1 MLISKNKPIIFKVLR
16 IIFPIWLIFIVFV
29 VSIFFV
35 FVPSL
40 KQNMMVQKKET
51 IKQLVDSG
59 CSLFKDYQSQVAKGE
74 LTLADAQ
81 QHAIEQIKHLRYG
94 PEGKD
99 YFWINDMH
107 PKMIM
112 HPYRPDL
119 DGKDLSHFKDP
130 EGNALFI
137 AMVNAVKQNG
147 SGYVDYYWQWKD
159 APEKVVPKTSYVKEF
174 APWGWILGTG
184 LYTMDV
190 EHEIQII
197 LEELYIIFITI
208 LFVILGISVYLSF
221 QTTDIEKDRTQTVE
235 KLLKSEQ
242 LHRKFIDHAPIGMFT
257 MNLKGE
263 FTYVNKK
270 LESISGYNKEE
281 FLSLT
286 TRQLFHPDDTPT
298 IEEKKFNRMKGQ
310 ASAEPYEIRMFNKN
324 KAIIWVKI
332 TSESIFE
339 ENNNNRKLI
348 GIQSFIEDITQ
359 QKQAR
364 LSLQLS
370 ETRLKTI
377 LEANPDPMIVY
388 DLKGHPQYLN
398 PAFTKIFGWTL
409 EEVKGEMVPFVPD
422 NQKNLSSKK
431 IKELYDH
438 GKPISFETKRFTKD
452 NQCLDIIISAAI
464 NKSESGKLTGMVV
477 NLTDITTKKIL
488 EAQYRQAQKMESIGT
503 LASGIAHDFNN
514 ILSIIIGNSEFAMS
528 ELDESNPV
536 FDCLEQIQQ
545 AGLRAEGITGQL
557 LGFSRYSEQKFVPVI
572 LSDVIKNSLK
582 MLRAL
587 IPSNIEIKEQ
597 YHAGR
602 DIVLADAVQ
611 IDQILMNL
619 CINSSHA
626 MEKDGGRISISL
638 NNIHINA
645 MMDKKYA
652 GLEQGNYIQMLFQD
666 TGPGIS
672 PEILERI
679 FDPYFTTKDIGK
691 GSGMGLSVVHG
702 IVKRHQGKIFVTSQ
716 KDNNTTFEI
725 IFPTIDILSESQ
737 LEHIK
742 PVPHGNASILI
753 VDDEP
758 AVTGI
763 IDKTLAKIG
772 YTIAGFNDPEE
783 ALNEFKLDPEKYDLI
798 ITDMTMPK
806 ISGEKLTRE
815 MIQIRPEIPIIITT
829 GQSPFM
835 DHDKAEQIG
844 AAGFI
849 MKPFSTSDL
858 AHLIHKILSDLVTE

>member
-1 MLISKNKPIIFKVLR
+1 MLQNRPIIFKVLR
-16 IIFPIWLIFIVFV
+16 IVFPIWLIFIVFV

-59 CSLFKDYQSQVAKGE
+59 ISLFKDYQSKVETGE
-74 LTLADAQ
+74 LPLSEAQ
-81 QHAIEQIKHLRYG
+81 KHAIEQIKHLRYG

-119 DGKDLSHFKDP
+119 DGKDLSHFKDS
-130 EGNALFI
+130 EGKPLFI
-137 AMVNAVKQNG
+137 SMVSAVKQNG
-147 SGYVDYYWQWKD
+147 SGYVNYYWQWKD

-190 EHEIQII
+190 EHDIELVI
-197 LEELYIIFITI
+197 EDLYIIFITI
-208 LFVILGISVYLSF
+208 LFVILGISIYLSF
-221 QTTDIEKDRTQTVE
+221 QTTDIEKDRAQTVD
-235 KLLKSEQ
+235 KLLKREQ
-242 LHRKFIDHAPIGMFT
+242 LHRKFIDNAPIGMFT
-257 MNLKGE
+257 INLKGE

-270 LESISGYNKEE
+270 LESISGYSKEE
-281 FLSLT
+281 FLALT
-286 TRQLFHPDDTPT
+286 TRQIFHPDDFPT
-298 IEEKKFNRMKGQ
+298 MEERRLNRMKGQ
-310 ASAEPYEIRMFNKN
+310 ARVEPYEIRMFNKN
-324 KAIIWVKI
+324 KEILWVKI
-332 TSESIFE
+332 TSESIFQE
-339 ENNNNRKLI
+339 SGDNSRQLI
-348 GIQSFIEDITQ
+348 GIQSFIEDITH

-370 ETRLKTI
+370 EARLKTI

-388 DLKGHPQYLN
+388 NLKGHPQYIN

-409 EEVKGEMVPFVPD
+409 EEVKGDRVPFVPE
-422 NQKNLSSKK
+422 NQKNLSNKK
-431 IKELYDH
+431 IEELYDH
-438 GKPISFETKRFTKD
+438 GKPISFETKRYTKD

-464 NKSESGKLTGMVV
+464 NKSETGKLTGMVV
-477 NLTDITTKKIL
+477 NLTDITSKKML

-528 ELDESNPV
+528 ETDESNPV
-536 FDCLEQIQQ
+536 YECLEQIQQ
-545 AGLRAEGITGQL
+545 AGVRAEGITGQL
-557 LGFSRYSEQKFVPVI
+557 LGFSRYSEQKFKPVV
-572 LSDVIKNSLK
+572 LSEVIQNSLK
-582 MLRAL
+582 MLRPL

-597 YHAGR
+597 YHAGP
-602 DIVLADAVQ
+602 DMILADAVQ

-626 MEKDGGRISISL
+626 MEKDGGCICINL
-638 NNIHINA
+638 NNIHIDA
-645 MMDKKYA
+645 VIDKKYS
-652 GLEQGNYIQMLFQD
+652 GLPNGNYIQLIFQD
-666 TGPGIS
+666 SGPGIS
-672 PEILERI
+672 PEIIERI
-679 FDPYFTTKDIGK
+679 FDPYFTTKDVGK

-702 IVKRHQGKIFVTSQ
+702 IVKRHQGEIFVTSREN
-716 KDNNTTFEI
+716 KNTTFEI
-725 IFPTIDILSESQ
+725 VFPAIDILSDSQ
-737 LEHIK
+737 LEHSK

-758 AVTGI
+758 AVTAVL
-763 IDKTLAKIG
+763 DKTLAKIG
-772 YTIAGFNDPEE
+772 YTITAFIDPEK
-783 ALNEFKLDPEKYDLI
+783 ALNKFKLDPQKYDLI

-806 ISGEKLTRE
+806 ISGEKLTQE
-815 MIQIRPEIPIIITT
+815 MIRIRPDIPIIITT

-835 DHDKAEQIG
+835 DHDKAKQIG

-858 AHLIHKILSDLVTE
+858 APLIHKTLS